1 MESNM
6 IKTMTILPSTRREDF
21 ENDLTLGHYAW
32 FPVKGQ
38 HEGREDMYVVYNIS
52 EDNALYLSRKYGLE
66 FIVFIEGSHCKCW
79 EQINDGGYSIMDEKE
94 MNQRLDMAHADDFYN
109 QVSRAFE
116 CKLPFF
122 DGRDENKNIM
132 SETMQYV
139 IETIQKN
146 IKDPNEAKR
155 RIETSLTAT
164 SGYNRF
170 CNRGELYRNCFYWS
184 CKSTCNMKTMKK
196 VNYSDYK
203 DKYDEGIKAKM
214 ETSPKSVDVETMRE
228 NLYGYTFTKEY
239 AEGKIPDEFSMD
251 YWEEYHFENDL
262 IDEPIEIDLDSM
274 LQEMEQPLGKEDP
287 GPYFDVSPQEEL
299 LLKAIDST
307 GDGKTPETAL
317 CVIDVHQEYEYIQRV
332 VRLFVLRLVEQS
344 VVNGIDCLTFEN
356 NRGGIEKVYFDISRR
371 FEVGYPI
378 LAEK

>member
-1 MESNM
+1 MKKQFNKVKYSEYEGKYNEHLKEKMAKEPESID
-6 IKTMTILPSTRREDF
+6 IKTM
-21 ENDLTLGHYAW
+21 
-32 FPVKGQ
+32 
-38 HEGREDMYVVYNIS
+38 
-52 EDNALYLSRKYGLE
+52 
-66 FIVFIEGSHCKCW
+66 
-79 EQINDGGYSIMDEKE
+79 
-94 MNQRLDMAHADDFYN
+94 
-109 QVSRAFE
+109 RA
-116 CKLPFF
+116 
-122 DGRDENKNIM
+122 
-132 SETMQYV
+132 
-139 IETIQKN
+139 
-146 IKDPNEAKR
+146 
-155 RIETSLTAT
+155 
-164 SGYNRF
+164 
-170 CNRGELYRNCFYWS
+170 
-184 CKSTCNMKTMKK
+184 
-196 VNYSDYK
+196 
-203 DKYDEGIKAKM
+203 
-214 ETSPKSVDVETMRE
+214 

-239 AEGKIPDEFSMD
+239 ADGEIPDEFSMD

-274 LQEMEQPLGKEDP
+274 LHEMELPLREKDP
-287 GPYFDVSPQEEL
+287 SPYFDVSPQEEL